1 MRYDYALKQ
10 WEERR
15 ERIRELAKAG
25 VPQSE
30 IAKRF
35 NLSRARIS
43 QIVRGPNGKAA

>member
-10 WEERR
+10 WQERR
-15 ERIRELAKAG
+15 ERIRELARAG

-35 NLSRARIS
+35 NLSRARIN
-43 QIVRGPNGKAA
+43 QIIKGQAKAA